1 MCLGNISADFNA
13 ANAQK
18 TGLHGN
24 IYNFSVEYGAF
35 SDFEIYDIHGYF
47 SRMQFNQN
55 VFQ

>member
-1 MCLGNISADFNA
+1 MCLGDISADFNA

-18 TGLHGN
+18 TVLHGN